1 MAEESK
7 PKWLDKLRQR
17 RRARRARTVDRQ
29 RQRAEHER
37 ELERSGKVGRGSVNA
52 GAGGM

>member
-17 RRARRARTVDRQ
+17 RQARRARTVDRQ
-29 RQRAEHER
+29 RQRSEHQR
-37 ELERSGKVGRGSVNA
+37 ELERSGKAGRGSVDL